1 MTKLAASLLCVFWLV
16 SSSLHAQTCSVT
28 DPIAPDNLFPSVRIT
43 TSMGDVVVEL
53 DRRRAPITVNNF
65 LQYVQAKSYDGT
77 LFHRIVPGFVVQGG
91 GYDSV
96 FNERKDLEPIY
107 NESGNGLANN
117 VQTIAMARYNDPHTA
132 TNQFFFNLNDNESLN
147 PNRRSW
153 GYAVFGYVTEG
164 WDVVE
169 KISAVETAF
178 SSQLN
183 VADVPVEAVMIEQV
197 TLIEGP

>member
-1 MTKLAASLLCVFWLV
+1 MGKAAVAWAWMLWLV
-16 SSSLHAQTCSVT
+16 TSSVQAQTCTVEE
-28 DPIAPDNLFPSVRIT
+28 PIAPDNLFPSVRIT
-43 TSMGDVVVEL
+43 TSLGEVVVEL

-65 LQYVQAKSYDGT
+65 LQYVQAKTYDGT
-77 LFHRIVPGFVVQGG
+77 LFHRVVPGFVVQGG
-91 GYDSV
+91 GYDSE
-96 FNERKDLEPIY
+96 FNERGEFEPIY

-132 TNQFFFNLNDNESLN
+132 TNQFFFNLNDNDSLN

-169 KISAVETAF
+169 KIAAVETAF
-178 SSQLN
+178 STQLDA
-183 VADVPVEAVMIEQV
+183 ADVPVEAVMIESV